1 MIFLI
6 YYVWIGGEAEGGII
20 QAFFI
25 AQQLVGE
32 KHQREKVQKLLGR
45 KQMKRTIIW
54 TVSIVVMICR
64 VKSQY
69 RIVRVNPLKEL
80 TTNLKTHEVRE
91 CEGGAMSLQC
101 PEGSKVR
108 KLELNT
114 GTMLLISDFNCVS
127 WLWQSIKREKPL
139 FTLVNI
145 PLADML
151 CQHFHSICGI
161 WVSDEAK
168 LHFWVEG
175 WRYWSDRKLQWMH
188 QQKVKRPLSNIFIS
202 HNFLTERLQ
211 LFSTH
216 AHRQNFLQDL
226 HVEMTKLTYHA
237 PNPTRDFLF
246 SKVSS
251 PHLHKLRF
259 TVPMLLEVKK
269 LKWIVVIDLLIVT
282 LSRSVKARRNVWS
295 MCLYVGTQILIWR
308 LSTPVLIWEW
318 CRMKLLIE

>member
-1 MIFLI
+1 MFELT
-6 YYVWIGGEAEGGII
+6 GRPEGGII

-127 WLWQSIKREKPL
+127 
-139 FTLVNI
+139 
-145 PLADML
+145 
-151 CQHFHSICGI
+151 
-161 WVSDEAK
+161 
-168 LHFWVEG
+168 
-175 WRYWSDRKLQWMH
+175 
-188 QQKVKRPLSNIFIS
+188 
-202 HNFLTERLQ
+202 
-211 LFSTH
+211 
-216 AHRQNFLQDL
+216 
-226 HVEMTKLTYHA
+226 
-237 PNPTRDFLF
+237 
-246 SKVSS
+246 
-251 PHLHKLRF
+251 
-259 TVPMLLEVKK
+259 
-269 LKWIVVIDLLIVT
+269 
-282 LSRSVKARRNVWS
+282 
-295 MCLYVGTQILIWR
+295 
-308 LSTPVLIWEW
+308 
-318 CRMKLLIE
+318 